1 MKNNVI
7 MCRFKVI
14 REYFVAAATVL
25 AMLLGVPA
33 GAQTVLPPS
42 THKVNPPTCQTVGT
56 FEAWLA
62 AFKRD
67 AAAQGIKPATIAL
80 ALSGPLYDP
89 GIIARDRRQ
98 GFFQQSFLDFS
109 DKLATKNRV
118 DNGQRQIQR
127 HRAIFERAE
136 KEYGV
141 PPEVITGFW
150 ALESDFGAT
159 AGMGKLPVLRSLATL
174 AYDCRRGEYFRGQLL
189 DALRIIERGDLSPE
203 EMIGSWAG
211 ELGQTQFLPTYYYKY
226 AIDYDGDGRRD
237 LYRSIPDVI
246 GSSANFVKE
255 LGWQRGEPWLE
266 EVRLPAGM
274 PWEQADLTI
283 KHPRAQWAK
292 WGVTLPDGRPLPND
306 AKQASLLLLMGRNG
320 PAFLAYPNF
329 DVYLLW
335 NQSLNYA
342 TTAAFLANRIKGA
355 PALRRGN
362 AAVVVLDQGQ
372 MKDLQQALKASG
384 YEVGE
389 IDGKLG
395 AGTRAAIK
403 KAQVK
408 LGLPADSYPS
418 LELIDRLRRRS

>member
-1 MKNNVI
+1 MTASRVLAGL
-7 MCRFKVI
+7 
-14 REYFVAAATVL
+14 VAALL
-25 AMLLGVPA
+25 AGPQPA
-33 GAQTVLPPS
+33 AAQTVLQKPA
-42 THKVNPPTCQTVGT
+42 HKVNPPNCQTAGT
-56 FEAWLA
+56 FEAWLEG
-62 AFKRD
+62 FKRE
-67 AAAQGIKPATIAL
+67 ALANGIKPGTIAATL
-80 ALSGPLYDP
+80 VGPLYDP

-98 GFFQQSFLDFS
+98 GFFQQSFLEFS
-109 DKLATKNRV
+109 DKLATRNRV
-118 DNGQRQIQR
+118 ENGQRQIQR

-141 PPEVITGFW
+141 PPEVIAGFW
-150 ALESDFGAT
+150 ALESDFGAA

-189 DALRIIERGDLSPE
+189 DALRIVERGDLRAE

-211 ELGQTQFLPTYYYKY
+211 ELGQTQFLPTYYFKY
-226 AIDYDGDGRRD
+226 AVDYDGDGRRD

-255 LGWQRGEPWLE
+255 LGWRRGEPWLE
-266 EVRLPAGM
+266 EVRLPASL
-274 PWEQADLTI
+274 PWDQADLTI
-283 KHPRAQWAK
+283 RLPRSKWAAL
-292 WGVTLPDGRPLPND
+292 GVTRPNGQPLPND
-306 AKQASLLLLMGRNG
+306 AKEASLLLLMGRNG

-355 PALRRGN
+355 PALGRGN
-362 AAVVVLDQGQ
+362 APVAVLDPNQ
-372 MKDLQQALKASG
+372 MRELQQLLKASG
-384 YEVGE
+384 YEVAE

-403 KAQVK
+403 KAQLK

-418 LELIDRLRRRS
+418 PELIDRLRRRS